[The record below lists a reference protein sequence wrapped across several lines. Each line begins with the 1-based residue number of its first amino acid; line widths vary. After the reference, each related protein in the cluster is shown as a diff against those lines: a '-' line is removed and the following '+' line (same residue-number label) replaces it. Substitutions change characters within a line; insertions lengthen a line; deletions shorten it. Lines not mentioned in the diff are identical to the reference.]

1 MPNFEIEK
9 ISAKF
14 VQRENYYEIHFS
26 ENTRQ
31 TINGRYV
38 VRILF
43 RNNISIR
50 RFAQQTKKCLY
61 LLKRN
66 LARQTKIY
74 SRLLPLCAFL
84 DEDEIIKDSRLR
96 NAFIHFQKKHSV
108 VLPSKHPFTEI
119 IIRNEH
125 IRLLHVMP
133 IIALCRERYWS
144 ITNPR

>member
-84 DEDEIIKDSRLR
+84 DEDKIIRIDSKLR
-96 NAFIHFQKKHSV
+96 NAFIYFQKRHLII
-108 VLPSKHPFTEI
+108 LPSKYSFTEV
-119 IIRNEH
+119 IIRNEY
-125 IRLLHVMP
+125 IRLLH
-133 IIALCRERYWS
+133 AECQ
-144 ITNPR
+144 